1 MPVAETSTEEALQ
14 WLKQRGIQSLAAL
27 PDAEREYT
35 EADMRGGI
43 AIVVG
48 SEDEGLTKDWVDHSN
63 LHVRIPML
71 GKNDSLN
78 VSTASAILL
87 YEAARQRK
95 TRA

>member
-1 MPVAETSTEEALQ
+1 MPVVEASTEEILQ
-14 WLKQRGIQSLAAL
+14 WLSKQGIQSLAAL
-27 PDAEREYT
+27 PDAEQEYT
-35 EADMRGGI
+35 DADMRNGI

-48 SEDEGLTKDWVDHSN
+48 SEDEGLTQTWIDHSN

-78 VSTASAILL
+78 VSSASAVLL

-95 TRA
+95 RRK